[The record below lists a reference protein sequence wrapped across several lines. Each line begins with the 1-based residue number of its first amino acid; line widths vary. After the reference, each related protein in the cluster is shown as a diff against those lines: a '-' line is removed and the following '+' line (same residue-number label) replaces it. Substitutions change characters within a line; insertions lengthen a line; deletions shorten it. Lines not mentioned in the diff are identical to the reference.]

1 MNVLVIKLSLK
12 HSGERKYGVLNTLL
26 IVIWVSWCLPVQPRW
41 MKNRKGW
48 RAIAMWTHC
57 KNHFWVWDKLWRTV
71 LTILAF
77 FSREIVSA
85 YSNIDCTRELK
96 TTSRNGFGNKISLL
110 ANLYCPLS
118 SLCRYV
124 SFLVSLNFIRL
135 RIIPLH
141 LSVYLCQIGV
151 VQCNFDIEML
161 VESTS
166 VGRMK
171 GWE

>member
-26 IVIWVSWCLPVQPRW
+26 IVIWVSWCLPVQP
-41 MKNRKGW
+41 GW

-57 KNHFWVWDKLWRTV
+57 KNHFWVWDKLWRTSYYSCLF
-71 LTILAF
+71 LTWNCISIQQYRLHTWTKN
-77 FSREIVSA
+77 
-85 YSNIDCTRELK
+85 YL
-96 TTSRNGFGNKISLL
+96 KISLL
-110 ANLYCPLS
+110 ANIYFPLS
-118 SLCRYV
+118 FLCSYV
-124 SFLVSLNFIRL
+124 SFLLSLNFIRL
-135 RIIPLH
+135 RIISLH

-151 VQCNFDIEML
+151 VRCNFDIEML

-171 GWE
+171 RWE